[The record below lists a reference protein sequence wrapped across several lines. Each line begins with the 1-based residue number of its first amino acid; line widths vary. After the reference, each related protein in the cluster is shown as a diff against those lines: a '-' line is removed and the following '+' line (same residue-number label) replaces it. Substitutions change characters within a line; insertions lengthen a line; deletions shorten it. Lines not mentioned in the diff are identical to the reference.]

1 MTFISLN
8 AVSRGLSIVASLL
21 CLGGVLSY
29 IKADARAKPLA
40 LNIAVGAGVLAV
52 GTQLSSKWYEDLA
65 NDQLK
70 EITAKLEKDRDVFK
84 QDYQKQTSVLAE
96 VKALSTK
103 QSDQLVKLAEELQAK
118 DTALKLLQD
127 NLGRIQAEFET
138 KGKELDAKLQQDD
151 TRFEDLLHEFKG
163 QLAEDLGSRIYKTY
177 NQLSE
182 SVETRLQ
189 RDDYQSIHENL
200 QQFFDSLEPKYNF
213 HCSLLNEITNLNGTV
228 SEILTSAVDIYSQI
242 NDEIAALKVRF
253 RNLLNVDERR
263 ALDDAYT
270 TLADYSKKFTPIDK
284 AKGVLNEY
292 RDFQKEQLEKLYG
305 SISENQNSLEEMRE
319 QVGDLLNQLDAE
331 HLKIA
336 QLNQQIVE
344 LKKPLK
350 WSFAQS
356 RELQIGNLII
366 EYFWQSG
373 IYLDRT
379 HSQGDVYS
387 VKLFFQIDRNSRA
400 IAAKEL
406 NEHSEALQTYCRVLK
421 PVVFT
426 WDADIAL
433 MSATVV
439 LKQKP
444 VEPPSDKDI
453 YRILEP
459 AENFGAII
467 RKYHNHKE
475 GGKPTLR
482 VMGGTGGGKSLA
494 TKVIIKSYV
503 DSEDGWEIR
512 LSDPMDG
519 SEEDYWD
526 IVKVATDDRTAK
538 KAFAEVVREFD
549 ARTVKSSR
557 FPQQKLLAV
566 FDEFDKQHDD
576 DDKDDAKRIWTAI
589 RHHSIRLILMGQ
601 SSQVGANGWQ
611 WDDMRNCTLLFVG
624 DAVISATNK
633 YKELG
638 WDLKTKNR
646 IDREYRQISE
656 WMTAKNTNE
665 ELPPESQYRLALLVC
680 GSVIKFLEIPKAVI
694 GAIDNGRSWI
704 VSKPWEFS
712 NADWVE
718 IESPAL
724 VMPTVCCPHC
734 GRTSIKKNGKDKA
747 TKTIQQY
754 KCNDCGKGFSELD
767 IIPNSN

>member
-1 MTFISLN
+1 MSITFKSASN
-8 AVSRGLSIVASLL
+8 AVSIVAGLL
-21 CLGGVLSY
+21 CLGGVLSWL
-29 IKADARAKPLA
+29 KADTAVKPYA
-40 LNIAVGAGVLAV
+40 LNIALSAGVLAA
-52 GTQLSSKWYEDLA
+52 GNHLSSRWYEQLA
-65 NDQLK
+65 NDQYRENAERMK
-70 EITAKLEKDRDVFK
+70 KKYADISGKHDQQVA
-84 QDYQKQTSVLAE
+84 SLAE
-96 VKALSTK
+96 IKALAEQRS
-103 QSDQLVKLAEELQAK
+103 QQLAIVTEELQAK
-118 DTALKLLQD
+118 DRALKLLQD
-127 NLGRIQAEFET
+127 NLGRIKAEFEA
-138 KGKELDAKLQQDD
+138 KGRELDAKLQEDD
-151 TRFEDLLHEFKG
+151 SRYQAFLSEFKG
-163 QLAEDLGSRIYKTY
+163 QLVSDLSERIYSVY
-177 NQLSE
+177 NQLSD
-182 SVETRLQ
+182 SVEARL
-189 RDDYQSIHENL
+189 RREDYQAIHENL
-200 QQFFDSLEPKYNF
+200 QQFFNSLEPSYKF
-213 HCSLLNEITNLNGTV
+213 HCSLLDEITNLDGTA
-228 SEILTSAVDIYSQI
+228 SEILTSAVDIYHQV
-242 NDEIAALKVRF
+242 NDEIAALRVRF
-253 RNLLNVDERR
+253 RNLLNIDERR
-263 ALDDAYT
+263 ALEDAYT
-270 TLADYSKKFTPIDK
+270 TLADYSKKFTPINK
-284 AKGVLNEY
+284 AKDVLREY
-292 RDFQKEQLEKLYG
+292 EDFQKKQLENLYN
-305 SISENQNSLEEMRE
+305 SISENDNSLEEMRA
-319 QVGDLLNQLDAE
+319 QVNDLLNQLDAQ

-336 QLNQQIVE
+336 QLNQQIID

-350 WSFAQS
+350 WSLAQS

-366 EYFWQSG
+366 EYFWQTG

-379 HSQGDVYS
+379 HSQGDVYT

-400 IAAKEL
+400 IVAKEL

-421 PVVFT
+421 PVAFN

-433 MSATVV
+433 MSATVA

-526 IVKVATDDRTAK
+526 IAKVATDDRTAK
-538 KAFAEVVREFD
+538 KAFAEFVREFD
-549 ARTVKSSR
+549 ARSVKASL
-557 FPQQKLLAV
+557 FPQQKLLGI
-566 FDEFDKQHDD
+566 FDEFDKQHDE
-576 DDKDDAKRIWTAI
+576 DDKENAKRVWTAI
-589 RHHSIRLILMGQ
+589 RHHSMRLVLMGQ

-624 DAVISATNK
+624 DAVITATNK

-656 WMTAKNTNE
+656 WMTAKNTDE

-694 GAIDNGRSWI
+694 GTIDNGRSWI

-718 IESPAL
+718 IESL
-724 VMPTVCCPHC
+724 VEVMTAVKCPHC
-734 GRTSIKKNGKDKA
+734 GSSSWKKNGKDKA
-747 TKTIQQY
+747 TRTVQQY
-754 KCNDCGKGFSELD
+754 KCNDCNKGFSHLD
-767 IIPNSN
+767 VFPNSN

>member
-1 MTFISLN
+1 M
-8 AVSRGLSIVASLL
+8 
-21 CLGGVLSY
+21 
-29 IKADARAKPLA
+29 KADPRAKPLA

-52 GTQLSSKWYEDLA
+52 GNQLASKWYEELA
-65 NDQLK
+65 NYQLK
-70 EITAKLEKDRDVFK
+70 EITAKLEKERDSIK
-84 QDYQKQTSVLAE
+84 HDYQKQTTVLAE
-96 VKALSTK
+96 VKALSAK
-103 QSDQLVKLAEELQAK
+103 QSDQLVRLTEELQAK
-118 DTALKLLQD
+118 DTALKVLQD
-127 NLGRIQAEFET
+127 NLGIIKAEFEVKT
-138 KGKELDAKLQQDD
+138 RELDAKLQQDD
-151 TRFEDLLHEFKG
+151 TRFQELLHEFKG
-163 QLAEDLGSRIYKTY
+163 QLAEDLGSRIYKNY
-177 NQLSE
+177 NELSNN
-182 SVETRLQ
+182 VEARLQ
-189 RDDYQSIHENL
+189 REDYQAIHENL
-200 QQFFDSLEPKYNF
+200 KQFFDSLEPKYNF
-213 HCSLLNEITNLNGTV
+213 HCSLVNEISTLDGTA
-228 SEILTSAVDIYSQI
+228 SEILTNAIDIYHQVS
-242 NDEIAALKVRF
+242 DEIAALKVRF

-263 ALDDAYT
+263 ALDNAYE
-270 TLADYSKKFTPIDK
+270 TLADYSKNFTPIDK
-284 AKGVLNEY
+284 AKGVLREY
-292 RDFQKEQLEKLYG
+292 EDFQKKQLENLYN
-305 SISENQNSLEEMRE
+305 SIGENDNSLEEMRG

-331 HLKIA
+331 HIKIA
-336 QLNQQIVE
+336 QLNQQITD

-400 IAAKEL
+400 ITPKEL

-421 PVVFT
+421 PVVFV

-433 MSATVV
+433 MSATVL

-526 IVKVATDDRTAK
+526 IAKVATDDRTAK

-566 FDEFDKQHDD
+566 FDEFDKQHSD

-589 RHHSIRLILMGQ
+589 RHHNIRLILMGQ

-656 WMTAKNTNE
+656 WMTDKNTAE

-694 GAIDNGRSWI
+694 GTIDNGRSWI

-712 NADWVE
+712 NPDWTEIQHPVE
-718 IESPAL
+718 
-724 VMPTVCCPHC
+724 VMPTLCCPHC
-734 GRTSIKKNGKDKA
+734 GRTNIKKNGKDKA

-767 IIPNSN
+767 VIPNSN